1 MRGGIPVTERFDERG
16 DVTAVVGRQLVDAG
30 DQELSLLIARFPRA
44 ARGLVVV
51 VQSCGLSGGGAYH
64 GDGHVEPFGERV
76 DGGRAWRPD
85 QVPCG
90 GEGIDRGPGQ
100 PAAAGDL
107 SVRPAAV
114 AKPFLDQALQWIDR
128 TLWGSRVG
136 FRSLPRKIRPAIRR
150 VRRHT
155 YQPSPCLVPKRSAA
169 ILALTDPEYY
179 CTVVAVQ
186 LVRVRTYKL
195 P

>member
-30 DQELSLLIARFPRA
+30 DQELSLLIASFPLT

-51 VQSCGLSGGGAYH
+51 VQSSGLSGGGAYH

-114 AKPFLDQALQWIDR
+114 AKPFLDQALQRVDC
-128 TLWGSRVG
+128 TLWRHPAVL
-136 FRSLPRKIRPAIRR
+136 RCLPGKIRPYIRS

-155 YQPSPCLVPKRSAA
+155 YQPNPCSVPRRSAA
-169 ILALTDPEYY
+169 ILALTDP
-179 CTVVAVQ
+179 
-186 LVRVRTYKL
+186 RS
-195 P
+195 

>member
-16 DVTAVVGRQLVDAG
+16 DMAAVVGRQLIDAG
-30 DQELSLLIARFPRA
+30 DQELSLLIARLPLTT
-44 ARGLVVV
+44 RGLVVV
-51 VQSCGLSGGGAYH
+51 VQSRGLSGGGAYH

-107 SVRPAAV
+107 SVRPASV
-114 AKPFLDQALQWIDR
+114 AKPFLDQALQRVDR
-128 TLWGSRVG
+128 MLWRRPAGL
-136 FRSLPRKIRPAIRR
+136 RSLPGKIRPAIRR

-155 YQPSPCLVPKRSAA
+155 YQPNPCSVPRGSAA
-169 ILALTDPEYY
+169 ILPLTDP
-179 CTVVAVQ
+179 
-186 LVRVRTYKL
+186 KS
-195 P
+195 

>member
-30 DQELSLLIARFPRA
+30 DQELSLLIARFPLPGG
-44 ARGLVVV
+44 GLVVV
-51 VQSCGLSGGGAYH
+51 VQSCGLGGGGAYH

-90 GEGIDRGPGQ
+90 GEGIDRGPRQ
-100 PAAAGDL
+100 AAAAGDF

-114 AKPFLDQALQWIDR
+114 AQPFLDQALQRVDR
-128 TLWGSRVG
+128 VLWRRCAGLRPLLG
-136 FRSLPRKIRPAIRR
+136 QIRPVIRH

-155 YQPSPCLVPKRSAA
+155 YQPSPCLMRRRLAS
-169 ILALTDPEYY
+169 ILTFD
-179 CTVVAVQ
+179 
-186 LVRVRTYKL
+186 
-195 P
+195 